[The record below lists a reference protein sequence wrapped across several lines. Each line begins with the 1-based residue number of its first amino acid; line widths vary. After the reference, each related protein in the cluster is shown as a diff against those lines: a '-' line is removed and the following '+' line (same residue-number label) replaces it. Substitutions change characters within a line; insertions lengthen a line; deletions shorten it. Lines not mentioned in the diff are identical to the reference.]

1 MEWGGKAQAAG
12 HTAGWVLEG
21 QDDARWGG
29 KETLQKECPRPAPDR
44 SLHPPHT
51 HTLAGTAWMST
62 RLMPAPLGGGAVD
75 RPQARTQH
83 GFPQPTGSGSG
94 GSGRP
99 LATHNPEPACHQQHD
114 EDEDDDACLAAGT
127 EATATTLACKA

>member
-1 MEWGGKAQAAG
+1 VGWQGDTVKTALGSALGGSPLP
-12 HTAGWVLEG
+12 HTH
-21 QDDARWGG
+21 
-29 KETLQKECPRPAPDR
+29 T
-44 SLHPPHT
+44 HT

-62 RLMPAPLGGGAVD
+62 RLMPAPLGGGAVY

-99 LATHNPEPACHQQHD
+99 LAAHNPEPARHKQHD

-127 EATATTLACKA
+127 EATATTLACKGIRRVCEGGGGWGW